1 MVNGSSARMHVRW
14 KAIAAVVIAVAASV
28 YMIGYSLASTL
39 TVVLPAMIGIIVV
52 WKLPAAK
59 DPRPGA
65 FRHTEF
71 HGGAT
76 LC

>member
-1 MVNGSSARMHVRW
+1 MVNGSCARMHVRW
-14 KAIAAVVIAVAASV
+14 KAIVAVVIAVAASV
-28 YMIGYSLASTL
+28 YMMGYSLA

-59 DPRPGA
+59 DPRSGA
-65 FRHTEF
+65 ARYAEF
-71 HGGAT
+71 PDGAT